1 MILRLHHGHIRLPRL
16 PHQRLTLL
24 NLRSLQTS
32 PLRPSSHRI
41 PPITSLSTPPPSP
54 SPSPSHSTTPPPPPP
69 QPQTWLTNLLPKPLL
84 PYAHLARLDK
94 PIGSYLLYWPCFWSI
109 SMSAYTLHTP
119 PLQTLTM
126 LGLFGAGAVIMRG
139 AGCTINDLWDRD
151 LDRGVERTRGRPLA
165 SGEVSVGG
173 AFGFLGVQLVAGAAV
188 LTQLPVATIPV
199 ALASLP
205 IITAY
210 PFMKR
215 VTYFPQ
221 ITLGLAFNWGALL
234 GPAAMFGHLHS
245 MDMAVWGALY
255 ASGICWT
262 LVYDT
267 IYAHQDKRD
276 DALVGIKSTAL
287 YFGDRTPAFLALLS
301 TAQIGLL
308 ACAGYLNAQ
317 GPLFYLGTVGAAVHL
332 ARILGKVEYDDREDC
347 WRWFR
352 ACTWTGAIIGAGV
365 VGDWGWRVWRDGVRE
380 QEEHERVGEWIRRQL
395 DTYIDK

>member
-1 MILRLHHGHIRLPRL
+1 
-16 PHQRLTLL
+16 
-24 NLRSLQTS
+24 STS
-32 PLRPSSHRI
+32 PQP
-41 PPITSLSTPPPSP
+41 
-54 SPSPSHSTTPPPPPP
+54 
-69 QPQTWLTNLLPKPLL
+69 PQTWLNLLLPEKIL

-109 SMSAYTLHTP
+109 SMSAYTLQSD
-119 PLQTLTM
+119 PLQTLGM

-151 LDRGVERTRGRPLA
+151 LDRGVERTRSRPLP
-165 SGEVSVGG
+165 SGAVTIPG
-173 AFGFLGVQLVAGAAV
+173 AFGFLGLQLAAGAAI
-188 LTQLPVATIPV
+188 LAQLPVATIPIG
-199 ALASLP
+199 LASLP

-215 VTYFPQ
+215 ITNFPQ

-234 GPAAMFGHLHS
+234 GPAAMYGGLS
-245 MDMAVWGALY
+245 GVDMGVWGALY

-287 YFGDRTPAFLALLS
+287 YFGDRTPAFLAALS
-301 TAQIGLL
+301 TAQISLL
-308 ACAGYLNAQ
+308 TLSGYLNGQ
-317 GPLFYLGTVGAAVHL
+317 GPLFYLATAGAAAHL
-332 ARILGKVEYDDREDC
+332 YRILKNVDYDSREDC

-365 VGDWGWRVWRDGVRE
+365 LGDWG
-380 QEEHERVGEWIRRQL
+380 
-395 DTYIDK
+395 